1 MVVGLI
7 IGRFQP
13 PHKGHIN
20 AIKNLL
26 KKVDMLIIGVGS
38 AQKCYFQNNPF
49 TAGERISML
58 KAALE
63 EASVE
68 YSKYMLIPI
77 QDVDDNRLWVY
88 HVVSLVPRFDIVYTN
103 DRLSNYLF
111 KHAGFDARFFEEYDR
126 SVYSSTEVRRRM
138 KDDGDWRSLVPES
151 IAKIIDEIKG
161 VERVKFIEA
170 QSLK

>member
-1 MVVGLI
+1 MVVGLM

-13 PHKGHIN
+13 PHKGHIS

-38 AQKCYFQNNPF
+38 AQKCFFQNNPF

-63 EASVE
+63 EERVE
-68 YSKYMLIPI
+68 YSRYMLIPI
-77 QDVDDNRLWVY
+77 QDVDDNRLWVA

-111 KHAGFDARFFEEYDR
+111 KNAGFDARLFEEYDR

-138 KDDGDWRSLVPES
+138 RDDEDWRSLVPES

>member
-13 PHKGHIN
+13 PHKGHIL
-20 AIKNLL
+20 AIKAILQ
-26 KKVDMLIIGVGS
+26 KVSMLIIGIGS
-38 AQKCYFQNNPF
+38 AQKCFFQNNPF
-49 TAGERISML
+49 TAGERITML

-63 EASVE
+63 EEGVNC
-68 YSKYMLIPI
+68 SKYMLIPI
-77 QDVDDNRLWVY
+77 QDVDDNRLWVH
-88 HVVSLVPRFDIVYTN
+88 HVVSLVPRFDVVYTN
-103 DRLSNYLF
+103 DKLSNYLF
-111 KHAGFDARFFEEYDR
+111 KTAGFDARFFEEYDR

-138 KDDGDWRSLVPES
+138 REGGDWRSLVPES
-151 IAKIIDEIKG
+151 VAEIIDDIKG